1 MTDLDQALKAELR
14 PPALDLADKSRRNV
28 QILSQAFLCDM
39 IVLPARPAPARFCSF
54 CGTELDP
61 GARFCKGC
69 GKQAASRIAEEGAGP
84 KPSADTFHSRP
95 AGRRTIYEGYIHKCP
110 GCGEVLEAFAINCPA
125 CGYEIR
131 GAKAS
136 DSVRELAA
144 RLEEIEARDMPALE
158 EKKSVMKWIF
168 GKDFR
173 EKDEAAEARRRFDA
187 QKEQEKANLITHYSL
202 PNTKEDMLE
211 CMILAAS
218 RINTARGIDDA
229 VSGAWI
235 SKLEQVYQKAAL
247 SMKNDADF
255 ARIQEIYERTRQE
268 IRAEKIRMTL
278 KKALSFCAFLIPFLL
293 LLLMAGMEWNP
304 AATLAIAAVI
314 SALAAITAILYI
326 DVKK

>member
-255 ARIQEIYERTRQE
+255 ARIQEKIGRASCRER
-268 IRAEKIRMTL
+268 
-278 KKALSFCAFLIPFLL
+278 
-293 LLLMAGMEWNP
+293 
-304 AATLAIAAVI
+304 V
-314 SALAAITAILYI
+314 
-326 DVKK
+326 